1 MGCPPVIWKKQAGV
15 TTCVPGAYGLVNFG
29 QLRAVPLRG
38 SPDLATIPPMATD
51 DRDFANKVVMVVATA
66 FIAAAIG
73 LMLTRLPA
81 IETFR
86 SDFGA
91 GNTPKKAAPGPDLE
105 LHTYK
110 VQPGDVW
117 WKVARDH
124 SVSTRA
130 LLDRN
135 GADISTPLV
144 PGQNVIIPDDTPP
157 APTSSA
163 RVPPH

>member
-1 MGCPPVIWKKQAGV
+1 VPV
-15 TTCVPGAYGLVNFG
+15 PENN
-29 QLRAVPLRG
+29 
-38 SPDLATIPPMATD
+38 
-51 DRDFANKVVMVVATA
+51 DFANKVVMVAATL

-73 LMLTRLPA
+73 LMVQRLPG

-86 SDFGA
+86 PDFGG
-91 GNTPKKAAPGPDLE
+91 GNTPKKAAAGPDLT

-110 VQPGDVW
+110 VQAGDAW
-117 WKVARDH
+117 WKIARDH

-144 PGQNVIIPDDTPP
+144 PGQNVIIPDDTVPP
-157 APTSSA
+157 APPASTGSA
-163 RVPPH
+163 RTGAR